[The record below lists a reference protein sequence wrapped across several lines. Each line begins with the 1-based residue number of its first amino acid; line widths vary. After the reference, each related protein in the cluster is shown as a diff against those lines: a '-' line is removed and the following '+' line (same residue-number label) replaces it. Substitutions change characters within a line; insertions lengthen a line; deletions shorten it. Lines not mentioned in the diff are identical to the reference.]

1 MNVILVILALLAF
14 VVIPLQFYDVAE
26 KSMRKSVK
34 GQLKYF
40 MGNIFYSFG
49 KLNMK
54 FGRKLAETKKERDI
68 RMANEI
74 IKQYNYMLFFSYFF
88 DSYHNKD
95 KTIRY
100 LRKSIDLHQVKSAL
114 DVLGLSYECWEQ
126 TATKLYYWGI
136 IVTMSRDKRGRNR
149 YYQDIKYIRN
159 DKQNRS
165 NIINSVYIYGYD
177 TERICTVLIKEALE
191 YFNISES
198 DWIEYGDAVI
208 NMKNIDFDPNIQHI
222 GNFNPL
228 DIWLENDSIEL
239 VRYRDFKSNDYKKS
253 DTV

>member
-1 MNVILVILALLAF
+1 MIVILVILAFLAF
-14 VVIPLQFYDVAE
+14 FVIPLHFYDKAE

-40 MGNIFYSFG
+40 LGNIFYSLG
-49 KLNMK
+49 KLYMK
-54 FGRKLAETKKERDI
+54 FGRKLAETKKEREI

-88 DSYHNKD
+88 DVYHDKD
-95 KTIRY
+95 ETIRY

-114 DVLGLSYECWEQ
+114 DVLGLSYKCWEQ

-159 DKQNRS
+159 DKQKRS

>member
-1 MNVILVILALLAF
+1 
-14 VVIPLQFYDVAE
+14 
-26 KSMRKSVK
+26 
-34 GQLKYF
+34 
-40 MGNIFYSFG
+40 
-49 KLNMK
+49 
-54 FGRKLAETKKERDI
+54 
-68 RMANEI
+68 
-74 IKQYNYMLFFSYFF
+74 
-88 DSYHNKD
+88 
-95 KTIRY
+95 
-100 LRKSIDLHQVKSAL
+100 
-114 DVLGLSYECWEQ
+114 
-126 TATKLYYWGI
+126 
-136 IVTMSRDKRGRNR
+136 MSRDKRGRNR

>member
-1 MNVILVILALLAF
+1 M
-14 VVIPLQFYDVAE
+14 
-26 KSMRKSVK
+26 
-34 GQLKYF
+34 
-40 MGNIFYSFG
+40 
-49 KLNMK
+49 
-54 FGRKLAETKKERDI
+54 
-68 RMANEI
+68 
-74 IKQYNYMLFFSYFF
+74 
-88 DSYHNKD
+88 
-95 KTIRY
+95 
-100 LRKSIDLHQVKSAL
+100 
-114 DVLGLSYECWEQ
+114 Q

-159 DKQNRS
+159 DKHKRS
-165 NIINSVYIYGYD
+165 NIINSVYIYGCD

-228 DIWLENDSIEL
+228 DIWHENDSIEL
-239 VRYRDFKSNDYKKS
+239 VRYRDFKSNDYKNW
-253 DTV
+253 DTLN